1 MVKYW
6 DGSTT
11 LGYVSSEFLGD
22 TKEGLDVLRA
32 CTECT
37 KVHAVGSIKQLKV
50 PNSVRIRLE

>member
-22 TKEGLDVLRA
+22 TKEGIDVLRA
-32 CTECT
+32 YT
-37 KVHAVGSIKQLKV
+37 KKTGAPSALKYMPWV
-50 PNSVRIRLE
+50 

>member
-1 MVKYW
+1 MWVMVKYW

-32 CTECT
+32 HS
-37 KVHAVGSIKQLKV
+37 KKAGAQNALKYMPRV
-50 PNSVRIRLE
+50 VSNS